1 MKQKRHNNIQESEV
15 EDALVANL
23 TYLNRLL
30 GFDFDLKLISR
41 QLKLKD
47 GEQRIDLLLLHSK
60 DIILIELKVTRFYE
74 EHLKQI
80 SDYIDELEKLQAN
93 GQLISGNIKGYILVT
108 EFKKSELEFFRNTNV
123 QLVKYEPVEVLKEYF
138 DNLSEVAPFLKI
150 RPNDYGVYSF
160 GLINRAIKK
169 LGEGINDKE
178 KIIEQTQ
185 LSKFSIHNH
194 LRVAKEFGLVR
205 ERSKKYFLTD
215 LGDKFLAQMQDGKLA
230 DEISKQQAEI
240 IKQFVAKDPF
250 YSSTVFGIYS
260 VVESAFLLSR
270 NIYPIEF
277 ADLIQ
282 MFKTVSG
289 KKFEWQAQRAQQ
301 TATYTFLGFATE
313 LGLLGKIGKQIV
325 ITPAGFRF
333 ILMLQLHKSIEM
345 IESLNSKNNN

>member
-1 MKQKRHNNIQESEV
+1 MKQKKHNSIQESEV
-15 EDALVANL
+15 EDALVSNL
-23 TYLNRLL
+23 TYLTRLL
-30 GFDFDLKLISR
+30 SFDFDLKLIAR

-60 DIILIELKVTRFYE
+60 DIILIELKVTRFYKD
-74 EHLKQI
+74 HLEQI
-80 SDYIDELEKLQAN
+80 SDYITELENLQTN
-93 GQLISGNIKGYILVT
+93 GELISGNIKGYILVT
-108 EFKKSELEFFRNTNV
+108 ELKKADIELCKGTNV
-123 QLVKYEPVEVLKEYF
+123 QLVKYEPIEVLKEYF
-138 DNLSEVAPFLKI
+138 DNLSEVAPFLKMK
-150 RPNDYGVYSF
+150 PNDYGVYSF
-160 GLINRAIKK
+160 GLINRAVKK
-169 LGEGINDKE
+169 LGEGITDKE

-185 LSKFSIHNH
+185 LSKFSVHNH
-194 LRVAKEFGLVR
+194 LRIAKEFGLAR

-215 LGDKFLAQMQDGKLA
+215 LGDKYLAEMPDGKLA
-230 DEISKQQAEI
+230 DEVSKPQAEI
-240 IKQFVAKDPF
+240 LKQFIAKDPF

-260 VVESAFLLSR
+260 IVESAFLLSR

-289 KKFEWQAQRAQQ
+289 KKFDWQSQRAQQ
-301 TATYTFLGFATE
+301 TATYTFLSFAVE

-345 IESLNSKNNN
+345 IESMNLKNN